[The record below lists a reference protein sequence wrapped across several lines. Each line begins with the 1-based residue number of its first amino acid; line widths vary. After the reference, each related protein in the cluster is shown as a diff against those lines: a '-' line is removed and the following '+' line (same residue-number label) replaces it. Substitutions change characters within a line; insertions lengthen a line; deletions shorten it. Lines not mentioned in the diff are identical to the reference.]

1 MSSKSGGTKS
11 SRKEDGVKV
20 VADNRRARFD
30 YEIID
35 TYEAGIELKGPEV
48 KSLRSG
54 KANIAESYAAVR
66 NGELFL
72 VNAYIPEY
80 R

>member
-48 KSLRSG
+48 
-54 KANIAESYAAVR
+54 
-66 NGELFL
+66 
-72 VNAYIPEY
+72 
-80 R
+80 